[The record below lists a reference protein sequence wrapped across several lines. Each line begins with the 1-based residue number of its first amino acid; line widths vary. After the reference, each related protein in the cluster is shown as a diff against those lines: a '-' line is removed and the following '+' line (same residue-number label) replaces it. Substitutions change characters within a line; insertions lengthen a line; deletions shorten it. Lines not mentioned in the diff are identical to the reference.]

1 MSCEKHAA
9 PPLFTCL
16 EVPVLDMSEL
26 NPISGPDMAS
36 TTTPMIP
43 INIRESALQLTSVP
57 STSKHI
63 RYVSDFREIQTKIHH
78 KSLLAQIKSKCLLR
92 HNFFVGMFE
101 KITQPF
107 KVVFLFC
114 AALSED
120 KVDNKVHRISLF
132 Q

>member
-57 STSKHI
+57 STSKH
-63 RYVSDFREIQTKIHH
+63 
-78 KSLLAQIKSKCLLR
+78 LR
-92 HNFFVGMFE
+92 
-101 KITQPF
+101 
-107 KVVFLFC
+107 
-114 AALSED
+114 
-120 KVDNKVHRISLF
+120 
-132 Q
+132 